1 MSLKNAGRKRRP
13 CITCGHPEVARINFA
28 IASGGTVSA
37 VARKFGVPLSS
48 LHRHAENHISPE
60 YRAVVQSSPL
70 ESEEQL
76 RKLAAESGSSVIEN
90 LSVIYGALANRWLRP
105 FEIADDAKLA
115 MLTTKMH
122 QNLELRARITKEL
135 MIAVRVGD

>member
-76 RKLAAESGSSVIEN
+76 RKLAAESRSISAGPRQFAVSIALRLGGGSV
-90 LSVIYGALANRWLRP
+90 AL
-105 FEIADDAKLA
+105 K
-115 MLTTKMH
+115 T
-122 QNLELRARITKEL
+122 ELIVKS
-135 MIAVRVGD
+135 

>member
-1 MSLKNAGRKRRP
+1 M
-13 CITCGHPEVARINFA
+13 
-28 IASGGTVSA
+28 
-37 VARKFGVPLSS
+37 
-48 LHRHAENHISPE
+48 
-60 YRAVVQSSPL
+60 QSSPL

-90 LSVIYGALANRWLRP
+90 LSVIYGALANRWLRA

-135 MIAVRVGD
+135 MPGGTMIQNNFLLGDAAQLLKILAPFPAARQAIIDFYRARTAAPRAIEHVGTD

>member
-1 MSLKNAGRKRRP
+1 MFSHSAPVPGYLVSLKNAGRKRRP

-48 LHRHAENHISPE
+48 LNRHAENHISPE

-90 LSVIYGALANRWLRP
+90 LSVIYGALANRWLRA
-105 FEIADDAKLA
+105 FEIADDFY
-115 MLTTKMH
+115 
-122 QNLELRARITKEL
+122 RARTAAPRAIEH
-135 MIAVRVGD
+135 VGTD